1 MAITDPGEKR
11 KKQLII
17 LTVII
22 LFSVI
27 IYAVFTKG
35 TLGVKAVI
43 TTIIKTLIWFAVL
56 LGIVFAIYKI
66 FFEKSDINLIANDK
80 QSIINAGKLCKPPL
94 LRNIYFTGD
103 KEHGE
108 AKIGKIIGYCQ
119 IQSYQK
125 AKTGV
130 AVPEDCFVFKT
141 QPFPFSLFEE
151 AKVFRCFPS
160 EHSQLVGDVKIYA
173 VSPIEKYGYF
183 FPNNAHLDIRRIDDS
198 IIKEAYR
205 GQIHETMKDL
215 VSITKKAAGL
225 DTEQSKLLEQRKL
238 LKIPTALEETESR
251 GG

>member
-11 KKQLII
+11 KKQ
-17 LTVII
+17 VII
-22 LFSVI
+22 LAVIAFILII
-27 IYAVFTKG
+27 IYAIATQG
-35 TLGVKAVI
+35 PLGVKAVI
-43 TTIIKTLIWFAVL
+43 TTIIKICIWIAILLGLVFAV
-56 LGIVFAIYKI
+56 YKI
-66 FFEKSDINLIANDK
+66 FFERSDINLIANDK

-94 LRNIYFTGD
+94 LRNLYFTGD

-125 AKTGV
+125 AKTGM
-130 AVPEDCFVFKT
+130 AIPEDCFVFKT

-151 AKVFRCFPS
+151 SKVFRCFEN

-173 VSPIEKYGYF
+173 VSPIEKFGYF
-183 FPNNAHLDIRRIDDS
+183 FPNNAHLDIRRIDES

-215 VSITKKAAGL
+215 VAITKRAAGL
-225 DTEQSKLLEQRKL
+225 DTEQSKMLEQRKL
-238 LKIPTALEETESR
+238 LKIPTSLEETETR